1 VARAV
6 LRARAMDAL
15 SLLLAA
21 ALAGPPIRPV
31 EGAPEPEGGARRSL
45 ARLAAGEPTAG
56 EVQAAAARRAEA
68 LADPAMLP
76 GRGRAAALLPR
87 ITAEV
92 RYGESTTHTLG
103 LQGSGEVDYARFAP
117 GYAFL
122 LRATW
127 DLGALLAPPGELA
140 ALAASAER
148 SRRRDEAVRHAT
160 GLYFE
165 RARLRLALLLDP
177 PGTARAWAE
186 AEVELDR
193 VTAELDALTGGLYAG
208 MAR

>member
-1 VARAV
+1 MHPFA
-6 LRARAMDAL
+6 
-15 SLLLAA
+15 LLLAA
-21 ALAGPPIRPV
+21 ALAGPPRTAEAV
-31 EGAPEPEGGARRSL
+31 PEPEAGAVRAL

-56 EVQAAAARRAEA
+56 EVQAAAARRAESPP
-68 LADPAMLP
+68 DPASLP

-87 ITAEV
+87 ITAEF

-117 GYAFL
+117 GSAFL

-140 ALAASAER
+140 ALAAAAER
-148 SRRRDEAVRHAT
+148 SRRRDEAVRRAT
-160 GLYFE
+160 ALYFE

-186 AEVELDR
+186 AEVELGR

-208 MAR
+208 SAP